1 MQMLAGGSYAGF
13 PCECTQHACVG
24 SAVHVNLH
32 TLAHVY
38 HVPVDHVLQHSSASL
53 IPSNCKS

>member
-1 MQMLAGGSYAGF
+1 MQGF
-13 PCECTQHACVG
+13 LVSSHSMPVWVQLFMAICTHW
-24 SAVHVNLH
+24 HMED
-32 TLAHVY
+32 